1 MTHLLCGGGAFWVI
15 KCGHKFRE
23 NDNETFKKLKEILN
37 YSKELMKYIGMAIP
51 SFLKSY
57 SWI

>member
-1 MTHLLCGGGAFWVI
+1 MI
-15 KCGHKFRE
+15 KCGHNFRE

-37 YSKELMKYIGMAIP
+37 YSKELMKYIAMLSP